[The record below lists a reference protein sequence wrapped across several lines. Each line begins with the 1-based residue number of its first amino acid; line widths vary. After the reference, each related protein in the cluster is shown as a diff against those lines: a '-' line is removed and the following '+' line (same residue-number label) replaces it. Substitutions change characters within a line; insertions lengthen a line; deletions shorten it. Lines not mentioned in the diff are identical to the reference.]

1 MRQWLEYATV
11 VNYNNKKK
19 NKKVDFLFFSVLAS
33 PIFKVYHIM
42 HLKEQEEDKV
52 IVLVIM
58 LRTRK
63 KRRVGFF
70 FPLVL

>member
-1 MRQWLEYATV
+1 
-11 VNYNNKKK
+11 
-19 NKKVDFLFFSVLAS
+19 
-33 PIFKVYHIM
+33 M
-42 HLKEQEEDKV
+42 HLKEQKEDKV

-70 FPLVL
+70 PPLVL